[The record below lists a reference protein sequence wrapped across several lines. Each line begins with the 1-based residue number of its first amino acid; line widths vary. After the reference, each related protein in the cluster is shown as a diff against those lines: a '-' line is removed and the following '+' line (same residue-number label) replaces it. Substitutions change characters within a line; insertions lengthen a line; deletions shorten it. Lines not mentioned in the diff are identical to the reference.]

1 VGDIVSEIAAAS
13 TQQTAGIDQVNQA
26 VTSMDEVTQQNAA
39 LAEET
44 SAASASMSEKA
55 EEMEALMQFFKTDRE
70 IK

>member
-1 VGDIVSEIAAAS
+1 LLSPVLD
-13 TQQTAGIDQVNQA
+13 
-26 VTSMDEVTQQNAA
+26 QQNAA